1 MLFNWH
7 LPFPNKM
14 AQAST
19 ALKRFNI
26 ENNINQVSS
35 DDQFYFK
42 HDKNQQREIINAAPW
57 RQDPNYF
64 TKIHISAIALV
75 KMVMHARSGGDIE
88 VMGSLQGRVVGR
100 EMIVMDAFALPVE
113 GTETRVSA
121 QNEGYEYMSM
131 YMNQS
136 EQVGRLENAIG
147 KIIID

>member
-1 MLFNWH
+1 
-7 LPFPNKM
+7 M
-14 AQAST
+14 AQSST
-19 ALKRFNI
+19 ALKRFTV
-26 ENNINQVSS
+26 ENNIKQVAN

-42 HDKNQQREIINAAPW
+42 HDKNQQREIVNSAPW

-88 VMGSLQGRVVGR
+88 VMGSLQGRVVGK

-147 KIIID
+147 DVKLI